1 MKPNA
6 PLIDRADEPEQ
17 PYIFAH
23 RGASGYEIEN
33 TIPAF
38 KKAVEMGAGIETD
51 VQLTKDNKLVC
62 FHDPTVKIEEKY
74 YLIKNFTLKELRAI
88 KFEDSRSIPLVK
100 EIFDIFKDAPNTLRY
115 SFDILDKKSGFE
127 LLNLAE
133 KASLLKNI
141 EITDRRL
148 RLLSALRRKNKE
160 SNLVYTLTET
170 INSINAKTVNL
181 DKLRKLRISTINIM
195 RRRHIEE
202 LFRDVI
208 DHGLKCY
215 IWGVNTKPNMKRII
229 KMRYKDEIVSA
240 IYTDYPDKLLNLIRE
255 HFK

>member
-1 MKPNA
+1 MK
-6 PLIDRADEPEQ
+6 
-17 PYIFAH
+17 PYIFGH

-38 KKAVEMGAGIETD
+38 KKAVSMGAGIETD
-51 VQLTKDNKLVC
+51 VQLTKDHKLVC
-62 FHDPTVKIEEKY
+62 FHDPAIKIEEKY

-88 KFEDSRSIPLVK
+88 KFEDNRSIPLVK
-100 EIFDIFKDAPNTLRY
+100 EVFDIFKDAPNTLRY
-115 SFDILDKKSGFE
+115 SFDIIDKKSGLK
-127 LLNLAE
+127 LLNLAR

-148 RLLSALRRKNKE
+148 ILLSALRRKYE
-160 SNLVYTLTET
+160 LSNLVHTLTET
-170 INSINAKTVNL
+170 IRSINRKTVNL
-181 DKLRKLRISTINIM
+181 DKLRKLRINAINI
-195 RRRHIEE
+195 RCKGQIEE
-202 LFRDVI
+202 LFSDVI

-215 IWGVNTKPNMKRII
+215 IWGVNTKSNMKKIV
-229 KMRYKDEIVSA
+229 KLRYKDEIVNA